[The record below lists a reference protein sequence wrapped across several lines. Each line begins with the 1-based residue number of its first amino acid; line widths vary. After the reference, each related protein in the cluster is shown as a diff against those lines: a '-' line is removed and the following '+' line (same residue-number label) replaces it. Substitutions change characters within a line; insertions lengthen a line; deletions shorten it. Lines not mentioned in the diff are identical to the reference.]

1 MTLIRTSL
9 ITYVVDVPE
18 EDIRKALIM
27 EAAEKH
33 GLVHDGKIIPGI
45 RSKVTFDGRRGG
57 SGSYTVTLIRDPAQ
71 SGQALIPNAPPPA
84 TSTPLRG

>member
-9 ITYVVDVPE
+9 ITYVFEVPE
-18 EDIRKALIM
+18 EDIRKALTL

-33 GLVHDGKIIPGI
+33 GLVTDGKIIAGV

-57 SGSYTVTLIRDPAQ
+57 SGTYTVTLIRDPAQ
-71 SGQALIPNAPPPA
+71 SGQALIPNAA
-84 TSTPLRG
+84 NT